1 MLLRHILSKL
11 TDAFP
16 EANLTRIEVMGIKL
30 LLSLI
35 VVFGSLTNAFAD
47 PTLKGCAAKK
57 HSIESELENA
67 RQYNN
72 IYKVKRLEKALKENI
87 AHCDDAKLNAERQQK
102 IAEKTRKVS
111 EREAELNAVKENG
124 DQKKI
129 AKKTEKLE
137 KAKQE
142 LKEAKEQLNR

>member
-1 MLLRHILSKL
+1 MRKKS
-11 TDAFP
+11 
-16 EANLTRIEVMGIKL
+16 

-35 VVFGSLTNAFAD
+35 VVFASLSYAFAD

-57 HSIESELENA
+57 QSIENELEYA

-72 IYKVKRLEKALKENI
+72 IYRAKRLEKALEENI
-87 AHCDDAKLNAERQQK
+87 AHCDDIKLNAERQRK

-111 EREAELNAVKENG
+111 EREAELNAAKANG

-129 AKKTEKLE
+129 VKKTEKLQ

-142 LKEAKEQLNR
+142 LKEAKELLNR